1 MEEFDYNKAVSELE
15 AMVQRVED
23 PSVGLDEIDKCIKR
37 SADLVRECRT
47 YLRTL
52 KTKTEENL

>member
-1 MEEFDYNKAVSELE
+1 MEGFDYNKAVRELE
-15 AMVQRVED
+15 EMLQRVED
-23 PSVGLDEIDKCIKR
+23 PSTGLDEIDKCIKR
-37 SADLVRECRT
+37 SAELGRECRT

>member
-1 MEEFDYNKAVSELE
+1 MEEFDYNKAVAELE

-37 SADLVRECRT
+37 SADLVRE
-47 YLRTL
+47 
-52 KTKTEENL
+52 

>member
-1 MEEFDYNKAVSELE
+1 MEGFDYNKAVWELE
-15 AMVQRVED
+15 EMLQRAED

-37 SADLVRECRT
+37 SAELVRECRT

>member
-1 MEEFDYNKAVSELE
+1 MEGFAYNKAVRELE
-15 AMVQRVED
+15 EMLQRVED
-23 PSVGLDEIDKCIKR
+23 PSTGLDEIDKCIKR
-37 SADLVRECRT
+37 SAELVRECRT

>member
-1 MEEFDYNKAVSELE
+1 MEGFDYNKAVRELE
-15 AMVQRVED
+15 EMLQRVED
-23 PSVGLDEIDKCIKR
+23 SSTGLDEIDKCIKR
-37 SADLVRECRT
+37 SAELVRECRT

>member
-1 MEEFDYNKAVSELE
+1 MEGFDYNKAVRELE
-15 AMVQRVED
+15 EMLQRVED
-23 PSVGLDEIDKCIKR
+23 PSTGLDEIDKCIKR
-37 SADLVRECRT
+37 SAELVRECRT